1 MRIALVTPTVK
12 TVILKRTDNLIII
25 DQNSKTKLSKSNFYS
40 YTKLSIFNLINK
52 KIGAIPKK

>member
-40 YTKLSIFNLINK
+40 YTKLSTFNLINK